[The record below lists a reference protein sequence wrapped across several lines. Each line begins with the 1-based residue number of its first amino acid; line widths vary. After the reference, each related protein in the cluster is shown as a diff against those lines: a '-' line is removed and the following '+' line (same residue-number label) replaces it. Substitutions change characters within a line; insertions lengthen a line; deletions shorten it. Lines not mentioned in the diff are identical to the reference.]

1 MVREGSAGEQAEQNA
16 LGARAAT
23 AEKGGGTPRGSPT
36 TTGRRAIL
44 LQDNRVLLH
53 LAEKRLMEKEAQ
65 PHLHTKATRSGQ
77 MGGER
82 VSELHEGVKGEKL
95 CVGSH
100 GRGWRADRAPPWCT
114 RPRPDCDTIDN
125 NRQQST
131 ALERHNLPG
140 HTRPIS
146 ILLGPSLTAEL
157 PYAEIYTRG
166 RHANFIYAPFQDES
180 HPCPGILV

>member
-23 AEKGGGTPRGSPT
+23 AEKGGGTPQGSLT

-82 VSELHEGVKGEKL
+82 VSELHEGVGGETL
-95 CVGSH
+95 HWGSH
-100 GRGWRADRAPPWCT
+100 GRGWRCEKREGGGFRQIARDTDVRALNPLAPP
-114 RPRPDCDTIDN
+114 
-125 NRQQST
+125 
-131 ALERHNLPG
+131 ER
-140 HTRPIS
+140 T
-146 ILLGPSLTAEL
+146 
-157 PYAEIYTRG
+157 
-166 RHANFIYAPFQDES
+166 
-180 HPCPGILV
+180 CM